1 MAINPVAQ
9 CGLKR
14 WPGNIS
20 RMAILLSHPWR
31 CLVKQFHKSLCLSV
45 AALMFWRDSAMMEFL
60 ILGQLLKFLWIEWD
74 TVVTSSCLGFSIVGG
89 KLRNGAVMEK
99 YLGMNFDK
107 YPIMLK
113 KLVTTSSD
121 SGRLDSLTAFI
132 FVWVWPQPIFS
143 ELLCIK
149 LNLFNSELA
158 LVRVRS
164 SAKIWYSLYDSFQ
177 GLVVLL
183 KVSPT

>member
-1 MAINPVAQ
+1 MDSNDGQATFLGWQYCCLIPGDVLLNSFINLSASPLPQSCSGVTR
-9 CGLKR
+9 R
-14 WPGNIS
+14 WWNSSFLANCSNSFELNG
-20 RMAILLSHPWR
+20 ILLSLLAASASPS
-31 CLVKQFHKSLCLSV
+31 LVG
-45 AALMFWRDSAMMEFL
+45 M
-60 ILGQLLKFLWIEWD
+60 
-74 TVVTSSCLGFSIVGG
+74 
-89 KLRNGAVMEK
+89 RNGAVMEK

>member
-1 MAINPVAQ
+1 M
-9 CGLKR
+9 
-14 WPGNIS
+14 S
-20 RMAILLSHPWR
+20 LLAVSASPS
-31 CLVKQFHKSLCLSV
+31 LVG
-45 AALMFWRDSAMMEFL
+45 M
-60 ILGQLLKFLWIEWD
+60 
-74 TVVTSSCLGFSIVGG
+74 
-89 KLRNGAVMEK
+89 RNGAVMEK

-143 ELLCIK
+143 ALFCIK

-158 LVRVRS
+158 LVRVKS
-164 SAKIWYSLYDSFQ
+164 SAKILFLYDSFQ

>member
-1 MAINPVAQ
+1 
-9 CGLKR
+9 
-14 WPGNIS
+14 
-20 RMAILLSHPWR
+20 
-31 CLVKQFHKSLCLSV
+31 
-45 AALMFWRDSAMMEFL
+45 
-60 ILGQLLKFLWIEWD
+60 
-74 TVVTSSCLGFSIVGG
+74 
-89 KLRNGAVMEK
+89 MEK

-132 FVWVWPQPIFS
+132 FVWVWTQPIFS

-158 LVRVRS
+158 LVRVKVVPRS
-164 SAKIWYSLYDSFQ
+164 DTLCTTVSR
-177 GLVVLL
+177 VLL
-183 KVSPT
+183 CY